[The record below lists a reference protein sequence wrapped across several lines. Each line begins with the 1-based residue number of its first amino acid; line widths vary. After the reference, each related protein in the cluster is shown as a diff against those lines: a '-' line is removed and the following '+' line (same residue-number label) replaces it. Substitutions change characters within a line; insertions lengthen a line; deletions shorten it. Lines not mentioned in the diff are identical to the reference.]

1 MTKPNPSG
9 GVPEDAPIVLLG
21 PGMALM
27 HVQRISPTVV
37 FIGCPGCGAGDFVC
51 PTSIAAA
58 GLPEFVFVH
67 EDNDC
72 PVKVQI
78 ESGLNQLKKAG
89 LNFSL
94 LWES

>member
-1 MTKPNPSG
+1 MNQSTRSSH
-9 GVPEDAPIVLLG
+9 VPEGAPIVLLG
-21 PGMALM
+21 PGLSLM

-51 PTSIAAA
+51 PTSIEAA

-78 ESGLNQLKKAG
+78 ESWLKNLKKAG